1 MAEQEYDLIV
11 VGSGAGA
18 MLGAIRAQ
26 EQGLKTLVVE
36 KADLF
41 GGTSALSGGGIWIP
55 VNYDQKK
62 ASVND
67 DLETAFSY
75 MKRCVRGM
83 ATDDRVLAYVETAN

>member
-18 MLGAIRAQ
+18 LLGAIRAQ

-36 KADLF
+36 KTDLF

-55 VNYDQKK
+55 SITTSRTR
-62 ASVND
+62 ASR
-67 DLETAFSY
+67 TIWKPHSAI
-75 MKRCVRGM
+75 
-83 ATDDRVLAYVETAN
+83 